1 MKRLFNL
8 LLPCLVLLTYCG
20 VPTSMRDAALRSLL
34 PGECLD
40 DTELEANPV
49 EYRVSEKY
57 ISFSFKLPLSHHEL
71 VNRSSHLWS
80 HDKDDLPTADL
91 FDSFGT
97 NKKEVQDAYMT
108 AYDSFFD
115 ISEGPFFGQ
124 APYTTILYTGNFSLT
139 ADKEFAGIPAG
150 EDLSCLVHSGYG
162 EACPVLSSFYSSREE
177 TAAILSIPYDY
188 ICLLETSIWF
198 VIPVVDHS
206 VTNENVTFHI
216 DVPVR
221 VIQYLHWLN
230 ERLAS
235 PNAEPPYYD
244 TVLHTTFTSGIGLD

>member
-1 MKRLFNL
+1 MKRFLYFL
-8 LLPCLVLLTYCG
+8 LSISFVSCGGLPVGQRY
-20 VPTSMRDAALRSLL
+20 PDLRSLL

-40 DTELEANPV
+40 DTELEADPV
-49 EYRVSEKY
+49 LYRESEKC
-57 ISFSFKLPLSHHEL
+57 ISFSFKLPLSRHEL
-71 VNRSSHLWS
+71 VSRSSHPWS
-80 HDKDDLPTADL
+80 HDKDDLPTEDL
-91 FDSFGT
+91 FESFGV
-97 NKKEVQDAYMT
+97 KKKDVQEAYT
-108 AYDSFFD
+108 KAYDSFFN
-115 ISEGPFFGQ
+115 ISKASNSGH

-206 VTNENVTFHI
+206 VTNENVTFHL

-244 TVLHTTFTSGIGLD
+244 TVLHSTFTSGVGLH